1 MRRFRDVSK
10 SCGCFCM
17 TCMMCHEQSHS
28 TGALVTACR
37 AKLQADAKMLTAS
50 GDQCVHLWDTA
61 SAQGLGQ
68 FRGHN
73 GSVKS
78 VCPSPDGQP
87 TFASGQAPDRP
98 QQDGSPGD
106 GAHHTQSR
114 IAEVPVHLMP
124 SLPSAGDA
132 LSGARKQG

>member
-1 MRRFRDVSK
+1 
-10 SCGCFCM
+10 
-17 TCMMCHEQSHS
+17 
-28 TGALVTACR
+28 
-37 AKLQADAKMLTAS
+37 MLTAS

-78 VCPSPDGQP
+78 VCPSPDEQP
-87 TFASGQAPDRP
+87 TFASGQAPDTS
-98 QQDGSPGD
+98 QQDRTPGD

-114 IAEVPVHLMP
+114 LAEVPARLMP
-124 SLPSAGDA
+124 SLPCAGRA
-132 LSGARKQG
+132 LSGACQQG